1 MSKEAKE
8 TTILKRVSIGSIA
21 IWFIILITL
30 ISLVMHVYVLQTRLE
45 IANKIITSDEGINI
59 ETEYEIYEACQNILL
74 KRDIEIYI
82 KARYTRTPKVV
93 AKSIA
98 ENVILY
104 SGQYGISP
112 ELVIGIIEVES
123 GFNPMV
129 ISKKDARGLMQVMPE
144 WAPKFKIKVN
154 DLHDIDIGI
163 ESGIKVFLIHLE
175 EAKGNIS
182 KGLYYYVGKD
192 KTYSNSVYTA
202 VGRFVSF
209 RSTIGNEK
217 KVKIKPK
224 NMEINDDIS

>member
-1 MSKEAKE
+1 MSKESKK
-8 TTILKRVSIGSIA
+8 TTILKRASIGNIA
-21 IWFIILITL
+21 IWLMVLILFLTL
-30 ISLVMHVYVLQTRLE
+30 MFHIDTLQTRLK

-59 ETEYEIYEACQNILL
+59 ETECETDQNSLL
-74 KRDIEIYI
+74 KEDIEIYI

-104 SGQYGISP
+104 SNQYGVSP
-112 ELVIGIIEVES
+112 ELVVGIIEVES
-123 GFNPMV
+123 CFNPMV

-175 EAKGNIS
+175 EAKWNIS

-209 RSTIGNEK
+209 RSTTIGKE
-217 KVKIKPK
+217 VKIKK
-224 NMEINDDIS
+224 E